1 MAVAAAR
8 VVVSSSPVALNAV
21 ETDTVSGSKMWI
33 KNTSANAC
41 DLGPSGVTAGGGFDL
56 AAGATFGPLELSSGE
71 LLFAIRSGAS
81 DATVSII
88 RTGV

>member
-1 MAVAAAR
+1 MAISAVR
-8 VVVSSSPVALNAV
+8 VTVTNTPVALNAV

-41 DLGPSGVTAGGGFDL
+41 DLGPSGITALGGFDL
-56 AAGATFGPLELSSGE
+56 AAGATIGPIVLSAGE
-71 LLFAIRSGAS
+71 LLYAIRSGAS
-81 DATVSII
+81 DATVSIF